1 MATNRN
7 LMAERAV
14 VCWLHEPI
22 TIRFE
27 LNVSGVSIN
36 IIETPSPAFT
46 AAPIRL
52 ADKLPYSGW
61 STIEYAIATID
72 LIP

>member
-22 TIRFE
+22 MIRFE
-27 LNVSGVSIN
+27 LNVSGVSID

-52 ADKLPYSGW
+52 ADKLP
-61 STIEYAIATID
+61 
-72 LIP
+72 